1 MADGAPI
8 AKNIVTARY
17 VDGDS
22 WGGNFVN
29 LDLLKSDA
37 VDNKATE
44 AYLIYRRLFDFG
56 KISQKDLSFG
66 PVKSV
71 GATVGFD
78 LNTKNSPEYGSR
90 RRTFVAGPTFIM
102 DVPQGFLNLSVLA
115 MWESNDPAA
124 AKLPSR
130 YWYKTHPVLDLSWG
144 IPLGNSNWE
153 FAGYGQYIA
162 AKGKDEFGVPT
173 APETHIDAQLL
184 YDLGPALSMRKG
196 QLKAGVGYEY
206 WRAKFGNASEV
217 PGAVAKTQYL
227 RVQYHF

>member
-71 GATVGFD
+71 GATVGCD
-78 LNTKNSPEYGSR
+78 LNTENSPEYGSR
-90 RRTFVAGPTFIM
+90 TR
-102 DVPQGFLNLSVLA
+102 
-115 MWESNDPAA
+115 DPA
-124 AKLPSR
+124 S
-130 YWYKTHPVLDLSWG
+130 
-144 IPLGNSNWE
+144 
-153 FAGYGQYIA
+153 GQR
-162 AKGKDEFGVPT
+162 T
-173 APETHIDAQLL
+173 L
-184 YDLGPALSMRKG
+184 
-196 QLKAGVGYEY
+196 
-206 WRAKFGNASEV
+206 
-217 PGAVAKTQYL
+217 
-227 RVQYHF
+227 

>member
-17 VDGDS
+17 VDGDR

-71 GATVGFD
+71 GRHGGFRPEHQEQPRIRLTHAHLRGRPDLHHGRAAGLSEPERAGDVG
-78 LNTKNSPEYGSR
+78 K
-90 RRTFVAGPTFIM
+90 
-102 DVPQGFLNLSVLA
+102 Q
-115 MWESNDPAA
+115 
-124 AKLPSR
+124 
-130 YWYKTHPVLDLSWG
+130 
-144 IPLGNSNWE
+144 
-153 FAGYGQYIA
+153 
-162 AKGKDEFGVPT
+162 
-173 APETHIDAQLL
+173 
-184 YDLGPALSMRKG
+184 
-196 QLKAGVGYEY
+196 
-206 WRAKFGNASEV
+206 
-217 PGAVAKTQYL
+217 
-227 RVQYHF
+227 